1 MEQMADAAKMLI
13 QSRNLLDGLYYHL
26 RPMGGVQTKVHM
38 TWKHDGALIWLGQ
51 IVAGSAR
58 PWQDLSP

>member
-1 MEQMADAAKMLI
+1 MADAAKMLI
-13 QSRNLLDGLYYHL
+13 QSRNLLDGLYYYL
-26 RPMGGVQTKVHM
+26 KPVGGRAKAKVHM